1 MGAVM
6 KSLTIAGLLLVV
18 SIGLAA
24 VAQSSR
30 NQGATAADS
39 ATHQHKS
46 AEKLPEKRSGAV
58 TVGQVQIEIPD
69 LFVKDQDG
77 IERRFYSDLIKD
89 KVVIL
94 TFFYT
99 SCPSFCPR
107 MNLRLKKLQ
116 TILGDRLGK
125 DVFFVTVTK
134 DPETDTVPRL
144 KDWGKRLDI
153 KSGWTMITGD
163 TKNIAKI
170 VRDFTG
176 DPLGPDMHNTLF
188 IIGNDK
194 TGEWADLSGLATLDD
209 LRQQIDAV
217 TTH

>member
-6 KSLTIAGLLLVV
+6 KSLTIVSLLLVV

-24 VAQSSR
+24 VTQSSR

-69 LFVKDQDG
+69 LLVKDQDG

-94 TFFYT
+94 SFFFT

-116 TILGDRLGK
+116 NILAERLGK

-144 KDWGKRLDI
+144 KDWGKKLDI

-163 TKNIAKI
+163 TKNIGKI
-170 VRDFTG
+170 VHDFTG
-176 DPLGPDMHNTLF
+176 DPLGPDMHNTIF

-194 TGEWADLSGLATLDD
+194 TGEWADLSGMATLDE

-217 TTH
+217 TTR

>member
-1 MGAVM
+1 MKI

-24 VAQSSR
+24 VASR
-30 NQGATAADS
+30 NQGATA
-39 ATHQHKS
+39 QHKS
-46 AEKLPEKRSGAV
+46 APGASAPGAVAEKLPEKRSGAV

-69 LFVKDQDG
+69 LLVKDQDG

-94 TFFYT
+94 SFFFT

-107 MNLRLKKLQ
+107 MNLRLKRLQ
-116 TILGDRLGK
+116 NILGDRLGK

-134 DPETDTVPRL
+134 DPETDTVTRL
-144 KDWGKRLDI
+144 NEWGKKLEI

-163 TKNIAKI
+163 TKNIGKL
-170 VRDFTG
+170 VFDFTG
-176 DPLGPDMHNTLF
+176 DPLGPDMHNTMF

-194 TGEWADLSGLATLDD
+194 TGEWADLTGLATLDD

-217 TTH
+217 SKQ

>member
-1 MGAVM
+1 MRNNLDMTKM
-6 KSLTIAGLLLVV
+6 KTLSFAGLLLVV

-24 VAQSSR
+24 VAQSPG
-30 NQGATAADS
+30 NPGATAAGS
-39 ATHQHKS
+39 VSRQPQ
-46 AEKLPEKRSGAV
+46 LEKRSGAV

-69 LFVKDQDG
+69 LPVQDQEG
-77 IERRFYSDLIKD
+77 NKRLFYSDLIKD

-94 TFFYT
+94 SFFFT

-116 TILGDRLGK
+116 NILGERLGK

-134 DPETDTVPRL
+134 DPKTDTPARL
-144 KDWGKRLDI
+144 KEWAKKLDV

-163 TKNIAKI
+163 EKNIGKL
-170 VRDFTG
+170 VHDFTG
-176 DPLGPDMHNTLF
+176 DPLGPDMHNTMF

-194 TGEWADLSGLATLDD
+194 TGNWADLNGLATLDE

-217 TTH
+217 AE